1 LIAPISFDQV
11 KPAKGHNFR
20 GGKYTIEHWENFLL
34 TACTGAELM
43 QSGAVHPIA
52 LFHLP
57 ILGSGT
63 TIAEM
68 FSLGLADS
76 DMSIAI
82 ESYDWQL
89 FEPLRENRDYDV
101 KGEISEVT
109 RHNDKPENSGPI
121 YDRIVFDFT
130 VGHKG
135 SPTASSTVIWHYRR
149 GLT

>member
-1 LIAPISFDQV
+1 MIAPISFDKV
-11 KPAKGHNFR
+11 ERAKGHNFP

-43 QSGAVHPIA
+43 KSGTVHPIA

-63 TIAEM
+63 TITEM
-68 FSLGLADS
+68 FSLGLADN
-76 DMSIAI
+76 DMSISI

-89 FEPLRENRDYDV
+89 FTPLGENLVYDV
-101 KGEISEVT
+101 QGKISEVT

-121 YDRIVFDFT
+121 YDRIVFDFI

-135 SPTASSTVIWHYRR
+135 APAASSTVIWHYHR